1 MTKIAVFGA
10 GTWGIALARLLAANG
25 RDVTVWSA
33 IPAELKSLSTTHR
46 HPNLPGMELP
56 AAMHYTA
63 DIAEA
68 CTGRDILLFAV
79 PSPFVRATAKK
90 AAPHIPEGQ
99 LIVDVAKGVEDKT
112 LMTMSEI
119 IEDELAKAG
128 RKARVV
134 ALSGPTHAEEVAR
147 DMPTAIVAASADED
161 AAKTVQ
167 KVFTTP
173 TFRVYTND
181 DRRGTELGGAVK
193 NVIALARL
201 LAANGRDVTV
211 WSAIPAELKS
221 LSTTHRH
228 PNLPGMEL
236 PAAMHYTAD
245 IAEACTGR
253 DILLFAVPSPFVR
266 ATAKKAAPHI
276 PEGQLIVDVAKGVE
290 DKTLMTMSEIIEDE
304 LAKAGR
310 KARVVALSGPTHA
323 EEVARDMPT
332 AIVAASA
339 DEDAAKTVQKVFTT
353 PTFRVYTNDDRRG
366 TELGGAVKNV
376 IALAV
381 GIALGLGYGDN
392 AKAALITR
400 GNAELS
406 RLGIAMG
413 CKAETFAGLS
423 GMGDLIVTCTSMHS
437 RNLHAGMLIGR
448 GKSVEE
454 AKTEVGQ
461 VVEGINALPAACRLA
476 KQYKVEMPIVQAVE
490 AILDGKLEARSAL
503 MALMGRS
510 LKRE

>member
-173 TFRVYTND
+173 
-181 DRRGTELGGAVK
+181 A
-193 NVIALARL
+193 
-201 LAANGRDVTV
+201 
-211 WSAIPAELKS
+211 
-221 LSTTHRH
+221 
-228 PNLPGMEL
+228 
-236 PAAMHYTAD
+236 
-245 IAEACTGR
+245 
-253 DILLFAVPSPFVR
+253 
-266 ATAKKAAPHI
+266 
-276 PEGQLIVDVAKGVE
+276 
-290 DKTLMTMSEIIEDE
+290 
-304 LAKAGR
+304 
-310 KARVVALSGPTHA
+310 
-323 EEVARDMPT
+323 
-332 AIVAASA
+332 
-339 DEDAAKTVQKVFTT
+339 
-353 PTFRVYTNDDRRG
+353 FRVYTNDDRRG

-476 KQYKVEMPIVQAVE
+476 KQYKVVMPIVQAVE